1 MADLINPK
9 FSLKDH
15 LFNGDTVGQLAAEFS
30 AGVPDFDPD
39 RFAAQALSGFA
50 ERELMARMEWMADCL
65 EHQLADDFE
74 VMADQLEASLPMRL
88 DPSKTD
94 DDFGHFIHCVHG
106 ILAARHGLE
115 AHRARA
121 MGLLYQATQRFSME
135 FYIRHFLNRW
145 PEATLAELAVWAG
158 DDNYHVR
165 RLVSEG
171 TRPRLPWAQNVG
183 LTPEHTLPLLDMLHA
198 DRARFV
204 TRSVANHLND
214 LSKVVPDAVLA
225 RLSQWEAEGQQSAK
239 ELDWMKRHAL
249 RTLIKQGHAGAMAAL
264 GYAADVPV
272 AAQIVLADKSVAI
285 GDALAFEIT
294 LTSDMAVPVL
304 VDYRIGFTRPSGK
317 SAEKVFKLKVGQV
330 KAGVPLV
337 LKKSHRFK
345 GGMTTF
351 ALHAGAHVITVQV
364 NGRDVAQAAFTLTD

>member
-1 MADLINPK
+1 MVDK

-15 LFNGDTVGQLAAEFS
+15 LFNADTVGRLAAEFA

-39 RFAAQALSGFA
+39 RFAAQVLSGFA

-65 EHQLADDFE
+65 EEQLADDFE
-74 VMADQLEASLPMRL
+74 AMADQLEAALPAQL
-88 DPSKTD
+88 DPSNAD

-115 AHRARA
+115 AHRVRA
-121 MGLLYQATQRFSME
+121 MGVLYQATQRFSME

-145 PEATLAELAVWAG
+145 PEQTLAEMAVWAM

-183 LTPEHTLPLLDMLHA
+183 LTPEQTLPLLDMLHS
-198 DRARFV
+198 DQARFV

-225 RLSQWEAEGQQSAK
+225 RLAQWEGAGRQDAK
-239 ELDWMKRHAL
+239 ELNWIKRHAL
-249 RTLIKQGHAGAMAAL
+249 RTLIKQGHAGAMEAL

-272 AAQIVLADKSVAI
+272 VAQIVLADNSVTI
-285 GDALAFEIT
+285 GDALAFEIK

-304 VDYRIGFTRPSGK
+304 VDYRIEFARPSGK
-317 SAEKVFKLKVGQV
+317 SAQKVFKLKVGQV
-330 KAGVPLV
+330 KADGPLI
-337 LKKSHRFK
+337 LKKSHKFK
-345 GGMTTF
+345 GGMSTF

-364 NGRDVAQAAFTLTD
+364 NGRDVANADFALTD

>member
-1 MADLINPK
+1 MAER

-15 LFNGDTVGQLAAEFS
+15 LFNADTVGQLAAEFA
-30 AGVPDFDPD
+30 AGVPDFDAA
-39 RFAAQALSGFA
+39 RFSEQALAGFG

-65 EHQLADDFE
+65 EEQLADDFE
-74 VMADQLEASLPMRL
+74 RLADQLEAALPERL

-94 DDFGHFIHCVHG
+94 DDFGHFIHGVHG
-106 ILAARHGLE
+106 ILAARHGLV
-115 AHRARA
+115 AHRVRA
-121 MGLLYQATQRFSME
+121 MAVLYAATQRFSME

-145 PEATLAELAVWAG
+145 PEDTLADLTSWAD

-183 LTPEHTLPLLDMLHA
+183 LVPEQTLPLLDMLHA

-214 LSKVVPDAVLA
+214 LSKRVPDAVLA
-225 RLSQWEAEGQQSAK
+225 RLAQWEVEAQQSAK

-264 GYAADVPV
+264 GYAAEVPV
-272 AAQIVLADKSVAI
+272 EAQIALADHSVAI

-294 LTSDMAVPVL
+294 LTSDIAMPVL
-304 VDYRIGFTRPSGK
+304 VDYRIEFARPSGK
-317 SAEKVFKLKVGQV
+317 LAEKVFKLKVGQL

-337 LKKSHRFK
+337 LKKSHKFK

-351 ALHAGAHVITVQV
+351 ALHAGAHAITVQV
-364 NGRDVAQAAFTLTD
+364 NGRDVARADFALTD

>member
-1 MADLINPK
+1 MAEK

-15 LFNGDTVGQLAAEFS
+15 LFNTETVRQLAAEFA
-30 AGVPDFDPD
+30 AGVPDFDAE
-39 RFAAQALSGFA
+39 RFSAQALAGFP

-65 EHQLADDFE
+65 EEQLSGDFA
-74 VMADQLEASLPMRL
+74 VMADQLEAAMPPLL

-94 DDFGHFIHCVHG
+94 DDFGHFIHGVHG

-115 AHRARA
+115 EHRVRA
-121 MGLLYQATQRFSME
+121 MALLYKATQRFTME

-145 PEATLAELAVWAG
+145 PVETLAGLSIWST

-183 LTPEHTLPLLDMLHA
+183 LKPEHTLPLLDMLHA

-214 LSKVVPDAVLA
+214 LSKNVPDEVLA
-225 RLSQWEAEGQQSAK
+225 RLEQWEATGEQNRQ

-249 RTLIKQGHAGAMAAL
+249 RTLIKQGHRGAMAAL
-264 GYAADVPV
+264 GYSADVPV
-272 AAQIVLADKSVAI
+272 AAQIALANDAVPI
-285 GDALAFEIT
+285 GGALAFEVT
-294 LTSDMAVPVL
+294 LHCETDTPVL
-304 VDYRIGFTRPSGK
+304 VDYRIAFARPSGK
-317 SAEKVFKLKVGQV
+317 VAEKVFKLKVSQV

-337 LKKSHRFK
+337 LKKSHKLK
-345 GGMTTF
+345 GGASTF
-351 ALHAGAHVITVQV
+351 TLHPGSHAIILQV
-364 NGRDVAQAAFTLTD
+364 NGRDVAQAEFMLVDPD

>member
-1 MADLINPK
+1 MADK

-15 LFNGDTVGQLAAEFS
+15 LFNADTVGQLAAEFA
-30 AGVPDFDPD
+30 AGVPDFD
-39 RFAAQALSGFA
+39 AAAFLEKALAGFA

-65 EHQLADDFE
+65 EEQLASEFE
-74 VMADQLEASLPMRL
+74 QMADQLEAALPDRL
-88 DPSKTD
+88 DPSKAD
-94 DDFGHFIHCVHG
+94 DDFGHFIHGVHG

-115 AHRARA
+115 AHRPRA
-121 MGLLYQATQRFSME
+121 MLVLYNATQRFSME

-145 PEATLAELAVWAG
+145 PEQTLAELRDWAI

-183 LTPEHTLPLLDMLHA
+183 LLPEQTLPLLDMLHG
-198 DRARFV
+198 DDARFV

-214 LSKVVPDAVLA
+214 LSKLVPDVVLERFA
-225 RLSQWEAEGQQSAK
+225 QWEAEGRQDAK

-272 AAQIVLADKSVAI
+272 AAQIALAQKSVAI

-294 LTSDMAVPVL
+294 LSSDVAVPVL
-304 VDYRIGFTRPSGK
+304 VDYRIGFARPTGK
-317 SAEKVFKLKVGQV
+317 VSERVFKLKVGV
-330 KAGVPLV
+330 MKAGVPLV
-337 LKKSHRFK
+337 LKKSHKLK
-345 GGMTTF
+345 GGMSTF
-351 ALHAGAHVITVQV
+351 ALHAGEHTITVQV
-364 NGRDVAQAAFTLTD
+364 NGRDVAQAEFALTD